1 MSAPATARGES
12 AMLPQAKDA
21 ARASTVLLPR
31 EVGARAAANEDPEVR
46 TRSDDVPNPLW
57 AITAGMGV
65 FFLIIAL
72 VLMTT

>member
-12 AMLPQAKDA
+12 AMPPLTKDA

-31 EVGARAAANEDPEVR
+31 EVGARAAANEDPEVG
-46 TRSDDVPNPLW
+46 TQSDVPNPLW